1 MHLLKWLKIFVAMAL
16 CFQTQGTA
24 VTLVSDQMIW
34 NADPYSAF
42 TDLIYFQNQFF
53 CCFRESNSHQEGE
66 NGKIRILNSTDASS
80 WNSVALLALDGYDLR
95 DPKLSVT
102 PDGQLL
108 LNMGATVWQ
117 GSQETINSAV
127 SFSSDGLS
135 WQTVQVLP
143 YPGEWMW
150 RVTWNQGKAYTG
162 AYSSNGTV
170 TALKLMVST
179 DGINYDVL
187 KTFNLSES
195 PTEATLR
202 FLPDQT
208 MVALVRRNGGPGL
221 IGSSPPP
228 YTNWTWFNTK
238 SVLGGPNFLILPDG
252 WMWATSRQTSGS
264 DESTILALMNLIL
277 YDPLLTLPSGG
288 DCSYPGMV
296 YLDGKLYISYYSS
309 QTGQTCIYLA
319 VVQL

>member
-1 MHLLKWLKIFVAMAL
+1 MYKWLNIFVIAAAL
-16 CFQTQGTA
+16 CIQTKGTA
-24 VTLVSDQMIW
+24 ATLLSDQMIW
-34 NADPYSAF
+34 NEAPYSAF
-42 TDLIYFQNQFF
+42 TDLILFQNQLF

-66 NGKIRILNSTDASS
+66 NGTIRILSSPDAVT
-80 WNSVALLALDGYDLR
+80 WTSVASLALNGYDLR
-95 DPKLSVT
+95 DPKLSIT
-102 PDGQLL
+102 PNGQLL

-127 SFSSDGLS
+127 SFSSDGQQ
-135 WQTVQVLP
+135 WNPIQVLP

-162 AYSSNGTV
+162 AYSSNGTT
-170 TALKLMVST
+170 TALKLMVSD
-179 DGINYDVL
+179 DGIHYSVL
-187 KTFNLSES
+187 TTFNIPES
-195 PTEATLR
+195 PTEATFR

-221 IGSSPPP
+221 IGSSTPP
-228 YTNWTWFNTK
+228 YTNWKWFDTQ
-238 SVLGGPNFLILPDG
+238 SILGGPNFLILADG
-252 WMWATSRQTSGS
+252 SMWATSRATSGS
-264 DESTILALMNLIL
+264 NETTILASMSLNS
-277 YDPLLTLPSGG
+277 YDPILTLPSGG

-296 YLDGKLYISYYSS
+296 YLNGILYISYYSS